1 MRVLVLAL
9 LVSTPALAQDA
20 VAVVWS
26 PVPGVVVAAAD
37 SSSIDA
43 FLEGA
48 PLEGTARGVV
58 IATGQ
63 ASFYGERFRGRRTAN
78 GERFN
83 PDAMTAA
90 HRTLPFGTR
99 LRVTNTR
106 NGRSVLVRVNDRGPF
121 TRGRVLDLSRA
132 AAREIGM
139 IRSGTAR
146 VRIERL

>member
-1 MRVLVLAL
+1 MRLLLAL
-9 LVSTPALAQDA
+9 LLTSPAWAQDA
-20 VAVVWS
+20 LEVVWT

-37 SSSIDA
+37 SAGVEA

-48 PLEGTARGVV
+48 DPGGEGRGVV
-58 IATGQ
+58 IATGR
-63 ASFYGERFRGRRTAN
+63 ASFYGERFRGRRTAS

-106 NGRSVLVRVNDRGPF
+106 NGRSVTVRVNDRGPF
-121 TRGRVLDLSRA
+121 SRGRILDLSRA
-132 AAREIGM
+132 AARQIGM

-146 VRIERL
+146 VRLERL

>member
-1 MRVLVLAL
+1 M
-9 LVSTPALAQDA
+9 
-20 VAVVWS
+20 
-26 PVPGVVVAAAD
+26 
-37 SSSIDA
+37 DA